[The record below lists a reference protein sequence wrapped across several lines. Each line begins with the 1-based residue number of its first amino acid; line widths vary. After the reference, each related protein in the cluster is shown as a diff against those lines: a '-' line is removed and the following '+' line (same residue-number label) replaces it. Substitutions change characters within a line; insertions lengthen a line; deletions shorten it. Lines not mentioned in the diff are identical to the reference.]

1 MGQGKVVHFEIG
13 VAMYGP
19 FIFPE
24 DSQPVSPIVWLCQL
38 EEDVELKKPFE
49 LILPHYLI
57 GLTVDQLHL
66 HHIRFAKAGH
76 DSLTEYKFKEV
87 CDIQPYFI
95 TRESK
100 SYGVL
105 KSTHCCYLCIKAKKT
120 PELLKDCTYCLARV
134 ELSDANQVYFIAS
147 YFLKTCIEVRYIHA
161 RYILES
167 DKLTTQFVFKQ
178 AWKEQFDSN
187 DFKITAIRYES
198 FKFGAEQTIK
208 VDPKHCQQD
217 CMIVLE
223 PRKAEVFTCIA
234 SA

>member
-1 MGQGKVVHFEIG
+1 MECNCDGITYTIEDHDITLRIPEGAVEQGKVVHFDIG

-24 DSQPVSPIVWLCQL
+24 DSQPISPIVWLCQL

-66 HHIRFAKAGH
+66 HHVRFAKARH
-76 DSLTEYKFKEV
+76 DRLTDYKFKEL
-87 CDIQPYFI
+87 CDIRPYFV

-134 ELSDANQVYFIAS
+134 KSLVANQVHSVYFIAS
-147 YFLKTCIEVRYIHA
+147 YFLKTCIEVRYNMHMLFEI
-161 RYILES
+161 
-167 DKLTTQFVFKQ
+167 DKLTF
-178 AWKEQFDSN
+178 
-187 DFKITAIRYES
+187 
-198 FKFGAEQTIK
+198 
-208 VDPKHCQQD
+208 
-217 CMIVLE
+217 
-223 PRKAEVFTCIA
+223 
-234 SA
+234 